1 MAIEGSYKLADSKIQ
16 TIQSE
21 IQDLMTQRAK
31 ITDQIF
37 GLDSRLKNIET
48 NDLFNLQRDIQYN

>member
-48 NDLFNLQRDIQYN
+48 NDLFNLQRDI